1 MNILCA
7 YNANID
13 AIYKVDGQ
21 KMSEIA
27 EGYKEEIAEKMK
39 DPPGH
44 ISSIPDFFAGLFI
57 CMRHGTGA
65 EWLIRDKEVFN
76 WLRTNFLKASF
87 MRMGG
92 NMGIMANVL
101 SELGASR
108 VVPNVANPSDLQM
121 SFFSERAI
129 YIPDG
134 GEAVSSRDQEI
145 LAKHIGDE
153 GELIH
158 FVFDFK
164 QGDSFV
170 FSGNGISVPRENRFI
185 ASYDPLNLEL
195 HIDEQFRNYALEHI
209 NEMDGALISGYH
221 LLREEYP
228 DGSSYK
234 EKLNRSIKQLSE
246 WKKRNKHLHIHAEL
260 GHFESEEMANDVFNS
275 LVPVVDNIG
284 LNEDELATLARMNE
298 LDAAGILE
306 MDSRAIIETAV
317 SLCKASGQKRLQV
330 HTHEFVLSVSSD
342 TRSEAEQVLES
353 LHFGVDCAATFA
365 CYGKLYSREEL
376 LQIASSISES
386 KTGKKQMQ
394 KIIDYIPPGEYDIT
408 RRYSVF
414 RKYRGY
420 SICAVPTRI
429 CDDPV
434 ATVGLGDTISSAIFL
449 RELELRS

>member
-57 CMRHGTGA
+57 CMQHGSGA

-134 GEAVSSRDQEI
+134 GEAVSSKDQEI

-153 GELIH
+153 GE
-158 FVFDFK
+158 
-164 QGDSFV
+164 
-170 FSGNGISVPRENRFI
+170 
-185 ASYDPLNLEL
+185 
-195 HIDEQFRNYALEHI
+195 
-209 NEMDGALISGYH
+209 
-221 LLREEYP
+221 
-228 DGSSYK
+228 
-234 EKLNRSIKQLSE
+234 
-246 WKKRNKHLHIHAEL
+246 
-260 GHFESEEMANDVFNS
+260 
-275 LVPVVDNIG
+275 
-284 LNEDELATLARMNE
+284 
-298 LDAAGILE
+298 
-306 MDSRAIIETAV
+306 
-317 SLCKASGQKRLQV
+317 
-330 HTHEFVLSVSSD
+330 
-342 TRSEAEQVLES
+342 
-353 LHFGVDCAATFA
+353 
-365 CYGKLYSREEL
+365 
-376 LQIASSISES
+376 
-386 KTGKKQMQ
+386 
-394 KIIDYIPPGEYDIT
+394 
-408 RRYSVF
+408 
-414 RKYRGY
+414 
-420 SICAVPTRI
+420 
-429 CDDPV
+429 
-434 ATVGLGDTISSAIFL
+434 
-449 RELELRS
+449 